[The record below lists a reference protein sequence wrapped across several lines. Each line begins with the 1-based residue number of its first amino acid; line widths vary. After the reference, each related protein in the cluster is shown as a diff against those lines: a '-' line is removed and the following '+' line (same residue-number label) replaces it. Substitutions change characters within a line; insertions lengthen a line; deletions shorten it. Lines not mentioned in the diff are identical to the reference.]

1 MPVLVYAGQK
11 CDHCKSI
18 LEFMQSQPV
27 LLSLV
32 KLHNINTHGVPKGI
46 TRVPTLITDEGKV
59 LVGGEVRSCLEEMIP
74 FEVEYTTLGSKLA
87 LDTDMFTLDMYGSS
101 LAPPMTPA
109 LEEKIA
115 QSVQDAYQ
123 NIKK

>member
-11 CDHCKSI
+11 CDYCKTI

>member
-1 MPVLVYAGQK
+1 MPVLIYSPQK

-18 LEFMQSQPV
+18 IEFLQSQPAV
-27 LLSLV
+27 LSLV
-32 KLHNINTHGVPKGI
+32 KLHNIMTHGVPKGV

-59 LVGGEVRSCLEEMIP
+59 LVGGDVKRYLEELIP
-74 FEVEYTTLGSKLA
+74 FEVEYSQLGSHFQFES
-87 LDTDMFTLDMYGSS
+87 DMFSIDMYGQS
-101 LAPPMTPA
+101 LSPPMTA
-109 LEEKIA
+109 DLEAKIS